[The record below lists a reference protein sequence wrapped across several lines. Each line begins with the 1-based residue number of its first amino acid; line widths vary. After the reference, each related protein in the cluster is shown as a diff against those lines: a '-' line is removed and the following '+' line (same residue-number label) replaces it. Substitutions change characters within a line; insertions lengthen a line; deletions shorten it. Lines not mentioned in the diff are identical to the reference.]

1 MRNIEEMRDNI
12 KNNQKITIVQTCV
25 LKYNSDIRFHLTKQM
40 ITTIEGV
47 INNDNQI
54 KNEEKERRKRS

>member
-1 MRNIEEMRDNI
+1 MRNIEEVRDNI
-12 KNNQKITIVQTCV
+12 KNNPKITIVQTCV